1 MENMEGKVKI
11 LYVCLLA
18 VLLSDSSTGL
28 LWRKPKRFRIHK
40 RTRPIRIFNFPKH
53 CYGKPAIQ
61 MLATTRKP
69 KALQPTTKATTEP
82 SVRVLFKPVVSN
94 DSNHSSGLPYCKS
107 IDVNAILN
115 GRRTKREVN
124 TRLYLCL
131 VKVIVKTYKNLCFD
145 QILIDR

>member
-1 MENMEGKVKI
+1 
-11 LYVCLLA
+11 
-18 VLLSDSSTGL
+18 
-28 LWRKPKRFRIHK
+28 
-40 RTRPIRIFNFPKH
+40 
-53 CYGKPAIQ
+53 

-69 KALQPTTKATTEP
+69 TTLPPTNKATTEP